1 MWKMK
6 IPNNL
11 KTKKSKF
18 AYMIFKNI
26 YLFELGKNK
35 VIGRPFTF
43 LPEVGI
49 VILLINQY
57 FGKINPN
64 LAISLLVV
72 GVILAWFAGLL
83 YYKLNLDKIETLVSQ
98 ERNMLLKEMYEEVM
112 NNGNNNRKQ
121 NNL

>member
-1 MWKMK
+1 MK

-18 AYMIFKNI
+18 AYMIFKNL
-26 YLFELGKNK
+26 YLFDLGKNR

-64 LAISLLVV
+64 IAIGLLVV

-83 YYKLNLDKIETLVSQ
+83 YYKLNLDKLEMLVQQ
-98 ERNMLLKEMYEEVM
+98 ERNILLKELHEEIM
-112 NNGNNNRKQ
+112 KNGNNKRKQ